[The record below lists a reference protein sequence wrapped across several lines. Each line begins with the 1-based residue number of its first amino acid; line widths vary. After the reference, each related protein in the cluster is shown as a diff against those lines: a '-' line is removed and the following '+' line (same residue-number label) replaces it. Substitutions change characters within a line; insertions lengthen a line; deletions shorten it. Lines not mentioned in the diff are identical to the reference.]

1 MDYKVPTNNG
11 DNYTISMQGE
21 ALSVP
26 SVKGGAWGVHARLP
40 GAFFVP
46 NDEAADAG
54 MTEEWLYD
62 DEPVAIPDEI
72 KVVRD
77 DEGNALHTEVTK
89 WREGKASEVSLP
101 SLATQWKND
110 MRQRVAIARK
120 HDPNAYPVLRMPESF
135 IKTGILPTK

>member
-1 MDYKVPTNNG
+1 MDYKTTNIAG
-11 DNYTISMQGE
+11 ENYTISMEGE
-21 ALSVP
+21 ALSV
-26 SVKGGAWGVHARLP
+26 SAVKRAWGVHARIP
-40 GAFFVP
+40 GAYFSP
-46 NDEAADAG
+46 SDSSAESG
-54 MTEEWLYD
+54 MTEEWLY
-62 DEPVAIPDEI
+62 ENERVAIPDEI

-77 DEGNALHTEVTK
+77 DEGNALRTEVTK